1 MWIYARPRGENL
13 GLWVGGGG
21 GGGYVAELMEY
32 ENSEDCSSVD
42 MNFTTNYF
50 LKRLCVHTVCIHVY
64 VAMCCV

>member
-1 MWIYARPRGENL
+1 M
-13 GLWVGGGG
+13 GGR

-50 LKRLCVHTVCIHVY
+50 LKVCVCIQFAY
-64 VAMCCV
+64 MYM